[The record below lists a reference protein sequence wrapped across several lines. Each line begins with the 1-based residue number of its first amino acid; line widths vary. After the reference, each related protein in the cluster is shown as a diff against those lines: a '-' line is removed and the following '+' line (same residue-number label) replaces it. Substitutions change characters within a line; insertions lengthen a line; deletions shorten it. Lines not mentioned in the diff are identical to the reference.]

1 MYRVTL
7 KLKAHI
13 QAGSCR
19 RLWRWA
25 VLALL
30 AMRVDT
36 VLIFETGILIVMH

>member
-1 MYRVTL
+1 MYRVIL
-7 KLKAHI
+7 KLKAHT
-13 QAGSCR
+13 QDGSCR

-36 VLIFETGILIVMH
+36 ILILETGILIVMR